1 MIKSV
6 RASNMTLLE
15 TVNKQIF
22 NTMKLDLSSFT
33 LTRLGSPIVYI
44 DLNKNKLKVN
54 HLIIIIIVI
63 IIINIII
70 EINSILSILDVEW
83 IT

>member
-1 MIKSV
+1 MILTIKSV

-33 LTRLGSPIVYI
+33 LTRIGSPIVYI
-44 DLNKNKLKVN
+44 DLNKNKLKVKKNN
-54 HLIIIIIVI
+54 HLITIII
-63 IIINIII
+63 IIINII
-70 EINSILSILDVEW
+70 
-83 IT
+83 